1 MKLAV
6 VGSRNFSD
14 YALMDHCL
22 LRRFSVEEIDAVISG
37 GAKGADALAARFA
50 EAHGLPLLVVPA
62 DWKAHGKKAGPLRN
76 ADIVAR
82 ADALVAFWDGVSRG
96 TRDAMVKARLAG
108 KRVEV
113 FPCAR
118 AAGVLIAD
126 EADVSAP
133 SKEAKE
139 QS

>member
-14 YALMDHCL
+14 YAWMEHCL

-37 GAKGADALAARFA
+37 GAKGADSLAARFA
-50 EAHGLPLLVVPA
+50 GAHGLPLFVVPA
-62 DWKAHGKKAGPLRN
+62 DWKTHGKKAGPLRN
-76 ADIVAR
+76 TDIVAR

-96 TRDAMVKARLAG
+96 TRDAIVKARLAG
-108 KRVEV
+108 KLVEV

-118 AAGVLIAD
+118 SAGTLIAD
-126 EADVSAP
+126 EADSSTP
-133 SKEAKE
+133 SKEAKD